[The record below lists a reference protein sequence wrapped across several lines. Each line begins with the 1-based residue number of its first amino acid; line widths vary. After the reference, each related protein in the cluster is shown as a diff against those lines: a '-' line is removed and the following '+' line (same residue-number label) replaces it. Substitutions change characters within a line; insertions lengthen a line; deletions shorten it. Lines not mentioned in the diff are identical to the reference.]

1 MSDEILDP
9 ESPHI
14 VLGNFA
20 SLRPGDMFLQKNLWV
35 RVVTVAAVAAPA
47 GHNLPDSQTVE
58 YTDAV
63 RRSAMSYGELKSM
76 GFFLRKL
83 TDPGD
88 RSCRIVREVHPGD
101 EVRSFSDPDGT
112 VAVLVSRDQYD
123 EVTGDADVVVA
134 YQGES
139 VTLRRSEIYSMATTT
154 EQEGQRQ

>member
-1 MSDEILDP
+1 
-9 ESPHI
+9 
-14 VLGNFA
+14 
-20 SLRPGDMFLQKNLWV
+20 
-35 RVVTVAAVAAPA
+35 
-47 GHNLPDSQTVE
+47 
-58 YTDAV
+58 
-63 RRSAMSYGELKSM
+63 MSYGELKSM